1 MKVKEWKN
9 KVIFL
14 YNVVEGNAN
23 QSYGIHVAD
32 LAGIPEKVLIRAK
45 TILQNFEKKYK
56 EDLDV
61 KKTNNSDSNI
71 EVSTRF
77 LDLINEISVLD
88 PNSLSP
94 KQALELMYDFVNRV
108 EKINRKKED

>member
-1 MKVKEWKN
+1 
-9 KVIFL
+9 
-14 YNVVEGNAN
+14 
-23 QSYGIHVAD
+23 VAD

-45 TILQNFEKKYK
+45 TILQNFEKEYK

-61 KKTNNSDSNI
+61 KKTKNSGSNI
-71 EVSTRF
+71 DVSASF
-77 LDLINEISVLD
+77 LDLVNEIGSLD

-108 EKINRKKED
+108 EKINKRKED